1 MVIPAPAGGTGP
13 KVLLN
18 LQRMACHF
26 KPPRPGHPIS
36 GPSQERIKRRRVPG
50 GLINEYKR
58 AA

>member
-1 MVIPAPAGGTGP
+1 
-13 KVLLN
+13 
-18 LQRMACHF
+18 MACHF